1 MIRPPPR
8 STLLPYT
15 TPFRSTG
22 AVDPNYTISYVHG
35 TLTVNPVA
43 LTITADDQAKDYG
56 AALPTFTYSGT
67 DVHTSDTKALLTTE
81 RTLTLEATA
90 SSPAGTY
97 AINCTGAV
105 DPNYTISYVH
115 GTLTRNP
122 APLTITA
129 DDQAKDYGAALPTF
143 TYSASGF
150 VNGDTKAS
158 LTTQPTCTTAAT
170 ASSPAGT
177 YAINCTGAVDPNYTI
192 SYVHGTLTV
201 NPVALTITA
210 DDQAKDY
217 IASLHT

>member
-56 AALPTFTYSGT
+56 AALPTITYSPT
-67 DVHTSDTKALLTTE
+67 AVLHSHTK
-81 RTLTLEATA
+81 
-90 SSPAGTY
+90 PG
-97 AINCTGAV
+97 
-105 DPNYTISYVH
+105 
-115 GTLTRNP
+115 
-122 APLTITA
+122 
-129 DDQAKDYGAALPTF
+129 
-143 TYSASGF
+143 
-150 VNGDTKAS
+150 

-177 YAINCTGAVDPNYTI
+177 YAINCTG
-192 SYVHGTLTV
+192 
-201 NPVALTITA
+201 
-210 DDQAKDY
+210 
-217 IASLHT
+217 